1 MEGSLPQ
8 WVLSRLGF
16 LVRLI
21 KPRAIRRSA
30 ACSIYKYN
38 LTVYTI
44 RVNTAFQPRT
54 DHQEAPS
61 MATLLPEPPW
71 DYLCQASKPSL
82 QGFELSRLNHAALIR
97 EQISALLDE
106 WIEENSAALLAR
118 WLLNQSER
126 LRRSTTSAPLRH
138 PAHDL
143 FAAPA
148 PELPAPPN
156 AHPAVVVPAPLLPA
170 QPSTPTSAHAADPLP
185 DTIRG
190 P

>member
-1 MEGSLPQ
+1 
-8 WVLSRLGF
+8 
-16 LVRLI
+16 
-21 KPRAIRRSA
+21 
-30 ACSIYKYN
+30 
-38 LTVYTI
+38 
-44 RVNTAFQPRT
+44 
-54 DHQEAPS
+54 

-71 DYLCQASKPSL
+71 EYLCQASKPSL
-82 QGFELSRLNHAALIR
+82 QGFELSRLNHATLIR

-126 LRRSTTSAPLRH
+126 LRRGTTSAPPRH
-138 PAHDL
+138 PARDL
-143 FAAPA
+143 FATPA

-156 AHPAVVVPAPLLPA
+156 AHPAVAVLAPPLPT

-190 P
+190 PTRKTLAAPQLAAPFDGPNRVGRPARAPHQTPRCSNHREPRYSRPCRPP